1 MVQFAYLPIC
11 EALQGHRH
19 LEQGV
24 HGAGPLRLGRRLLLE
39 PVPLLDGGEAL
50 AVREVE
56 GLQGRGGAR
65 HGGGNLEITWDL
77 PNARFGTGPEP
88 LKVSTSLLFMILKLS
103 LCLATYITRRRM
115 ARLHLMLYIQ
125 MQS

>member
-1 MVQFAYLPIC
+1 VKPWLFVKWK
-11 EALQGHRH
+11 GSK
-19 LEQGV
+19 V
-24 HGAGPLRLGRRLLLE
+24 
-39 PVPLLDGGEAL
+39 V
-50 AVREVE
+50 EV
-56 GLQGRGGAR
+56 